1 MKSRLLSVVLVFTL
15 LLATV
20 PAVNAQGDDTY
31 LTCYNLSAEDC
42 TLLLEGMAASEAIQ
56 SFNMNFTM
64 HLNLNGLGAM
74 AAMMGAGADEAPGDI
89 AIHVEGSG
97 PFSLVETE
105 ALAPFM
111 LDLAINAAMDAGTE
125 SQSGT
130 INVRIVDDFV
140 YFTDPETG
148 AWQGIAMADAMKVGE
163 EQMGL
168 GGLLGGSGEM
178 PSGELNPADLLG
190 GDPNAMMQAAGLGED
205 AAALLQTPGFIN
217 HVRLPDQNGM
227 NGFELT
233 LDFAPLF
240 ASTDFQN
247 LLNTAMSQAASAED
261 PSAAQAAMMV
271 PMLLAGTTIK
281 IVQTQWYNAADKFI
295 NSYGL
300 NLAATLD
307 LAALMGPSS
316 SGSQTPQI
324 PPIELLLD
332 FVVTMDQ
339 INSAFEVVA
348 PEGATILTAE
358 DLSAGM

>member
-1 MKSRLLSVVLVFTL
+1 MKSRLLSVLLVFAL
-15 LLATV
+15 LLAAV

-56 SFNMNFTM
+56 SFNMNFTIQ
-64 HLNLNGLGAM
+64 LNLNGLASM
-74 AAMMGAGADEAPGDI
+74 AAMMGASPDEAPSDI
-89 AIHVEGSG
+89 AVHIEGSG
-97 PFSLVETE
+97 PFAMVQTQ
-105 ALAPFM
+105 ALAPFL
-111 LDLAINAAMDAGTE
+111 LDLAINAAVDAGVD
-125 SQSGT
+125 SQSGS

-140 YFTDPETG
+140 YFTDVESG
-148 AWQGIAMADAMKVGE
+148 AWMGVAMADAMKVAE

-168 GGLLGGSGEM
+168 GSLLGGSGEM

-190 GDPNAMMQAAGLGED
+190 GDPNAMMEAAGLGED

-233 LDFAPLF
+233 MDFAPLF
-240 ASTDFQN
+240 ASADFQN
-247 LLNTAMSQAASAED
+247 LLNTAMTQAASADD
-261 PSAAQAAMMV
+261 PSASQMAMMV

-295 NSYGL
+295 NSFGL
-300 NLAATLD
+300 NLAASLD
-307 LAALMGPSS
+307 LAALMGPSAS
-316 SGSQTPQI
+316 SSSAQI
-324 PPIELLLD
+324 PPIELLMD

-339 INSAFEVVA
+339 INGTFEVVA

-358 DLSAGM
+358 DLQSGM